1 MILAIAGLLVGSLA
15 GPSTESLQDDPR
27 FGICSIADSVAAEGD
42 TARLRTLLDTAATL
56 DAHQNPQA
64 YVEAGLAAFSLGRF
78 YEDRD
83 LLRQALDR
91 LNDVERTY
99 LEDACYLYWRGAV
112 RRELGTRPPF
122 VAEVWARLRGR
133 DHRELAMADFRDA
146 ADLRPDWLAPAAE
159 MAEISLAPFEG
170 RAGRRDRWR
179 EWALSA
185 LDRYRAVS
193 GPDPEVDLWR
203 SRLLLEAGS
212 FDEAHAAA
220 RRLVNSTPSS
230 LADLELA
237 RALFALDR
245 ADEATEAYWRAVAGL
260 GDGRVLAEMER
271 DLRLIFDRQESTEW
285 AEPMTGAE
293 RADWVRRFWAR
304 RAARDLVSET
314 DRLAEHYARLRYVRD
329 NYRRISEAQDRL
341 ATDRFNRPSDEVLD
355 DRGLIHL
362 RLGEPDENVVCL
374 TRGRN
379 TVYSWIYEGEDGRPL
394 ALHLSPARSADDW
407 SFSSLLP
414 DGCYA
419 RLGSVHPYYNT
430 LWFKFTRSR
439 GLERLQLA
447 TAERDRNEAA
457 VRLALTRDRHRLPLD
472 GRLEFGYEW
481 LFFRGT
487 EPGTVET
494 TVSYGIPIRHLEC
507 ENSEGSQACRIE
519 VRASIFDRDTVVARG
534 AELGQL
540 EPLSRRTWIVGHFR
554 LSAAPGSWNYRV
566 AAFEPATGGS
576 DKVRGNW
583 GAGRFR
589 VPELWGANDSTPVSI
604 SSLVLARPGD
614 GDWVR
619 GEEGL
624 ALNPS
629 HIYQPGATVELYYE
643 IYGLPADATY
653 TTEIILVKS
662 DDLPTQTL
670 DPPKG
675 WVNELV
681 EKQGSALRLRFEEVG
696 TRDRRPWI
704 ERRKTLTLSGI
715 GEGRYVLILAISPY
729 DEDVTVYRV
738 TPLRVDRDAG

>member
-1 MILAIAGLLVGSLA
+1 MILAIAGLLLGSLA
-15 GPSTESLQDDPR
+15 GPSKESPQDDPR
-27 FGICSIADSVAAEGD
+27 FGVCSTVDSIVAELDTTRLRRLID
-42 TARLRTLLDTAATL
+42 TAPRLDPR
-56 DAHQNPQA
+56 QYPQA
-64 YVEAGLAAFSLGRF
+64 YVEAGFASFLLGQI

-99 LEDACYLYWRGAV
+99 SEDACYLYWRGAV
-112 RRELGTRPPF
+112 HRELDTRPPF
-122 VAEVWARLRGR
+122 IAEVWARLRDR
-133 DHRELAMADFRDA
+133 DHKELAMQDFRGA
-146 ADLRPDWLAPAAE
+146 AALRPDWLAPAAE
-159 MAEISLAPFEG
+159 MAEVSLAPFEG

-185 LDRYRAVS
+185 LDRYREVG

-203 SRLLLEAGS
+203 SRLLIEAGS

-220 RRLVNSTPSS
+220 RRLVDSSPSS

-245 ADEATEAYWRAVAGL
+245 ADEAADAYWRAVAGL
-260 GDGRVLAEMER
+260 WDGRVLAEVER
-271 DLRLIFDRQESTEW
+271 DLRLIFDPQESAEW
-285 AEPMTGAE
+285 AEAMTGEE
-293 RADWVRRFWAR
+293 RADWVRRFWGR
-304 RAARDLVSET
+304 RAARDLVGET
-314 DRLAEHYARLRYVRD
+314 ERLAEHYARVRYVRE

-341 ATDRFNRPSDEVLD
+341 TTDRFDRPSDEVLD

-362 RLGEPDENVVCL
+362 RLGEPDETVACL

-379 TVYSWIYEGEDGRPL
+379 TVYSWIYQGEDGHPL

-414 DGCYA
+414 VGCYA
-419 RLGSVHPYYNT
+419 RLGSVHPHYNT
-430 LWFKFTRSR
+430 LWFKLEGSR
-439 GLERLQLA
+439 GLERRYLA
-447 TAERDRNEAA
+447 TAERHRNEAA
-457 VRLALTRDRHRLPLD
+457 VRSALTRDRHRLPLD

-481 LFFRGT
+481 LFFRGA
-487 EPGTVET
+487 EPGTIET
-494 TVSYGIPIRHLEC
+494 TLSYGIPIRHLQC
-507 ENSEGSQACRIE
+507 KDGEGSQACSVE

-534 AELGQL
+534 ADYGQL

-554 LSAAPGSWNYRV
+554 LTAVSGSWAYRV
-566 AAFEPATGGS
+566 AAFESATEGS
-576 DKVRGNW
+576 DRLRGNW
-583 GAGRFR
+583 GAGQFS
-589 VPELWGANDSTPVSI
+589 VPEFWGANDSTPFSV
-604 SSLVLARPGD
+604 SSLVLARPGA

-624 ALNPS
+624 ALNPL
-629 HIYQPGATVELYYE
+629 HIYRPGATVELYYE

-670 DPPKG
+670 APPKE
-675 WVNELV
+675 WVDGLV
-681 EKQGSALRLRFEEVG
+681 EERGSALRLRFDEAG
-696 TRDRRPWI
+696 TRERRPWI

-715 GEGRYVLILAISPY
+715 GEGRYVLILAIAPY
-729 DEDVTVYRV
+729 DEDATVYRV